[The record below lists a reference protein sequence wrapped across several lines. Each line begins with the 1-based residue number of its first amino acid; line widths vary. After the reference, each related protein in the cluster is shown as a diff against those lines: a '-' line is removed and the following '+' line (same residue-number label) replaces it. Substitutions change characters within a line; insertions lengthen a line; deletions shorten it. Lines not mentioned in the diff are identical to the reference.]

1 MSIYHLKF
9 VASAENITLIAT
21 ITAINAVV
29 RPIAAEPY
37 LNFLL
42 LNILCLLTVFL
53 LLLFCVSGIVF
64 FVLSYHPTL

>member
-21 ITAINAVV
+21 ITAINAAV

-42 LNILCLLTVFL
+42 
-53 LLLFCVSGIVF
+53 
-64 FVLSYHPTL
+64 SYHPTL